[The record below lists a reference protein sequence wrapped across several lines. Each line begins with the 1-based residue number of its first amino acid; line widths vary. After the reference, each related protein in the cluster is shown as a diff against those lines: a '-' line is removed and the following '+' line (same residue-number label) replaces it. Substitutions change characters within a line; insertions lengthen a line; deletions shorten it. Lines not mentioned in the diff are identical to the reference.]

1 MRKIVAVAV
10 LAAMTMLGTVA
21 AVASV
26 AAGTG
31 GHPRTGPWAGSPPQ
45 APAPPKGGVKQQEV
59 SQKQYDILV
68 GQCRYPKTPEARHRC
83 RTQVREQYRV
93 GAFNPN
99 LDCRTYSGVSVC
111 GVLELDAAQR
121 SCVEESVGGGLTRRR
136 AEVECYAF
144 R

>member
-21 AVASV
+21 AVATV

-31 GHPRTGPWAGSPPQ
+31 GHPRIGPWAGSQPQ
-45 APAPPKGGVKQQEV
+45 APALPKGGVKRQEV
-59 SQKQYDILV
+59 SQEQYDILV
-68 GQCRYPKTPEARHRC
+68 GQCRYPKTPEARDRC
-83 RTQVREQYRV
+83 HTQVREQYKV
-93 GAFNPN
+93 GAFNPG
-99 LDCRTYSGVSVC
+99 LDCRAYSGVSVC
-111 GVLELDAAQR
+111 GVLELSAPQR

-136 AEVECYAF
+136 AEVECYVF